1 MWRITPPLGRVAVFA
16 VDLFIKEEE
25 SMTACPVC
33 EADVPMED
41 DVVMG
46 ELIECPECGSEL
58 EVVSLDPVGLD
69 EAPEEEEDWGE

>member
-1 MWRITPPLGRVAVFA
+1 MA
-16 VDLFIKEEE
+16 
-25 SMTACPVC
+25 ACPVC
-33 EADVPMED
+33 EADVPLEA

-58 EVVSLDPVGLD
+58 EVVSLEPVELD